1 MLPLNARSRAL
12 KTPPRRAAPVIHSPR
27 LILFQSKARVGGRGR
42 PPRRSR
48 TKYQVVCKFS
58 LNRKYL
64 IVVSLPRMTSQSTEL
79 SLAAFVSTFPI
90 VGAMPH
96 FCPNGAIG
104 AAAAAEAVCIQSFSK
119 HSSKSRSQQARPH
132 FLFACLVCLSVCL
145 SIHRT
150 VNNQILSVQVTMCHA
165 VRPSARP
172 QSPVALSFSRSS
184 KKNMMLSYCCKKKQV
199 PRVGICMHTKGGGDI
214 LLLKCKWKI
223 TIYTNC
229 FVIAR
234 T

>member
-132 FLFACLVCLSVCL
+132 FLFACLVCLSHCL
-145 SIHRT
+145 SVYTSHRQQSNSFGSSDN
-150 VNNQILSVQVTMCHA
+150 VPRRPS
-165 VRPSARP
+165 VRPP
-172 QSPVALSFSRSS
+172 PVSS
-184 KKNMMLSYCCKKKQV
+184 CTVFFPLIKEEYDV
-199 PRVGICMHTKGGGDI
+199 V
-214 LLLKCKWKI
+214 LLLQEKTSAQSRNLHAHK
-223 TIYTNC
+223 
-229 FVIAR
+229 R
-234 T
+234 RR